1 MNKPKCSCKSQKI
14 SGLDHCNNPSPKL
27 LKKKGFFY
35 HIRTMLR
42 AEEDCLLDLWVD
54 ESLVN
59 SVDMDELGME
69 LTEAI
74 QRVMDKH
81 ISPLPTGSC

>member
-1 MNKPKCSCKSQKI
+1 MTKDCNCKSQKI
-14 SGLDHCNNPSPKL
+14 KSLDHCNNPSPKL

-42 AEEDCLLDLWVD
+42 ADEDCLLDLWVD
-54 ESLVN
+54 ESLVKL
-59 SVDMDELGME
+59 VDTDQLGQE

-81 ISPLPTGSC
+81 LSPVSTGTC